1 MKRNILIIV
10 GICCLFLFVGQVN
23 AQKEYKE
30 AMRYRYQPYE
40 KQVEIALTNLT
51 DNQREALHKL
61 SKENKEYMEKYRKD
75 EEKLRKSI
83 GLLLAKDGDN
93 SEILFPL
100 IEMKA
105 ELEAEKEKKLY
116 KVKLKIDSI
125 LTVEQREKMKEYEK
139 KMKEEVQKH
148 RDEIKQ
154 KVKEKKKTR
163 KERLEE
169 HDKMLQ
175 QHRNN

>member
-10 GICCLFLFVGQVN
+10 GICCMFLFGGQVN
-23 AQKEYKE
+23 AQKEEYKK
-30 AMRYRYQPYE
+30 AMRYHYEPYE
-40 KQVEIALTNLT
+40 KQVEMVLTNLT

-61 SKENKEYMEKYRKD
+61 SKENKEYMKKYRKD
-75 EEKLRKSI
+75 REQLEKIIKS
-83 GLLLAKDGDN
+83 LLEMKGDV
-93 SEILFPL
+93 SEALFPL
-100 IEMKA
+100 IDMKWR
-105 ELEAEKEKKLY
+105 LEAEKEKNFYKMKLE
-116 KVKLKIDSI
+116 IDSI

-163 KERLEE
+163 KEHLEE
-169 HDKMLQ
+169 HANSLQ
-175 QHRNN
+175 

>member
-61 SKENKEYMEKYRKD
+61 SKENKEYMKKYRKD
-75 EEKLRKSI
+75 REQLEKIIKS
-83 GLLLAKDGDN
+83 LLEMKGDV
-93 SEILFPL
+93 SEALFPL
-100 IEMKA
+100 IDMKWR
-105 ELEAEKEKKLY
+105 LEAEKEKNFYKMKLE
-116 KVKLKIDSI
+116 IDSI
-125 LTVEQREKMKEYEK
+125 LTAEQREKMKEYEK

-163 KERLEE
+163 KEHLEE
-169 HDKMLQ
+169 HANSL
-175 QHRNN
+175 R

>member
-1 MKRNILIIV
+1 MKRTILIIV

-40 KQVEIALTNLT
+40 KQVEIALTSIT
-51 DNQREALHKL
+51 DSQRETLHKL

-75 EEKLRKSI
+75 RDQLEKTIKS
-83 GLLLAKDGDN
+83 LLAMKGDV
-93 SEILFPL
+93 SEVLFPL
-100 IEMKA
+100 IDMKSR
-105 ELEAEKEKKLY
+105 LEAEKEKNLY
-116 KVKLKIDSI
+116 KMKLEIDSI
-125 LTVEQREKMKEYEK
+125 LTAEQRAEMEAYEEKLQ
-139 KMKEEVQKH
+139 EEIQKH

-163 KERLEE
+163 KEHLEE
-169 HDKMLQ
+169 HANSLQ
-175 QHRNN
+175 

>member
-40 KQVEIALTNLT
+40 KQVEIALTSIT
-51 DNQREALHKL
+51 DSQRETLHKL

-75 EEKLRKSI
+75 RDQLEKTIKS
-83 GLLLAKDGDN
+83 LLAMKGDV
-93 SEILFPL
+93 SEVLFPL
-100 IEMKA
+100 IDMKSR
-105 ELEAEKEKKLY
+105 LEAEKEKNLY
-116 KVKLKIDSI
+116 KMKLEIDSI
-125 LTVEQREKMKEYEK
+125 LTAEQRAEMEAYEEKLQ
-139 KMKEEVQKH
+139 EEIQKH

-163 KERLEE
+163 EEHLEE
-169 HDKMLQ
+169 HANSLQ
-175 QHRNN
+175 

>member
-40 KQVEIALTNLT
+40 KQVEIALASIT
-51 DNQREALHKL
+51 DSQRETLHKL

-75 EEKLRKSI
+75 RDQLEKTIKS
-83 GLLLAKDGDN
+83 LLAMKGDV
-93 SEILFPL
+93 SEVLFPL
-100 IEMKA
+100 IDMKSR
-105 ELEAEKEKKLY
+105 LEAEKEKNLY
-116 KVKLKIDSI
+116 KMKLEIDSI
-125 LTVEQREKMKEYEK
+125 LTAEQRAEMEAYEEKLQ
-139 KMKEEVQKH
+139 EEIQKH

-163 KERLEE
+163 KGHLKE
-169 HDKMLQ
+169 HASSLQ
-175 QHRNN
+175 

>member
-75 EEKLRKSI
+75 RDQLEKTIKS
-83 GLLLAKDGDN
+83 LLEMKGDV
-93 SEILFPL
+93 SEVLFPL
-100 IEMKA
+100 IDMKSR
-105 ELEAEKEKKLY
+105 LEAEKEKNLY
-116 KVKLKIDSI
+116 KMKLEIDSI
-125 LTVEQREKMKEYEK
+125 LTAEQRAEMEAYEEKLQ
-139 KMKEEVQKH
+139 EEIQKH

-163 KERLEE
+163 KEHLKE
-169 HDKMLQ
+169 HASSLQ
-175 QHRNN
+175 

>member
-30 AMRYRYQPYE
+30 AMRDRYQPYE
-40 KQVEIALTNLT
+40 KQVEIALTSIT
-51 DNQREALHKL
+51 DSQRETLHKL

-75 EEKLRKSI
+75 RDQLEKTIKS
-83 GLLLAKDGDN
+83 LLAMKGDV
-93 SEILFPL
+93 SEVLFPL
-100 IEMKA
+100 IDMKSR
-105 ELEAEKEKKLY
+105 LEAEKEKNLY
-116 KVKLKIDSI
+116 KMKLEIDSI
-125 LTVEQREKMKEYEK
+125 LTAEQRAEMEAYEK

-154 KVKEKKKTR
+154 KVKEKR
-163 KERLEE
+163 K
-169 HDKMLQ
+169 HVKND
-175 QHRNN
+175 

>member
-1 MKRNILIIV
+1 MKRTILIIV

-40 KQVEIALTNLT
+40 KQVEIALTSIT
-51 DNQREALHKL
+51 DSQRETLHKL

-75 EEKLRKSI
+75 RDQLEKTIKS
-83 GLLLAKDGDN
+83 LLAMKGDV
-93 SEILFPL
+93 SEVLFPL
-100 IEMKA
+100 IDMKSR
-105 ELEAEKEKKLY
+105 LEAEKEKNLY
-116 KVKLKIDSI
+116 KMKLEIDSI
-125 LTVEQREKMKEYEK
+125 LTAEQRAEMEAYEEKLQ
-139 KMKEEVQKH
+139 EEIQKH

-169 HDKMLQ
+169 HANSLQ
-175 QHRNN
+175 

>member
-40 KQVEIALTNLT
+40 KQVEIALASIT
-51 DNQREALHKL
+51 DSQRETLHKL

-75 EEKLRKSI
+75 RDQLEKTIKS
-83 GLLLAKDGDN
+83 LLAMKGDV
-93 SEILFPL
+93 SEVLFPL
-100 IEMKA
+100 IDMKSR
-105 ELEAEKEKKLY
+105 LEAEKEKNLY
-116 KVKLKIDSI
+116 KMKLEIDSI
-125 LTVEQREKMKEYEK
+125 LTAEQRAEMEAYEEKLQ
-139 KMKEEVQKH
+139 EEIQKH

-169 HDKMLQ
+169 HD
-175 QHRNN
+175 N

>member
-10 GICCLFLFVGQVN
+10 GICCMFLFGGQVN
-23 AQKEYKE
+23 AQKEEYKK
-30 AMRYRYQPYE
+30 AMRYHYEPYE
-40 KQVEIALTNLT
+40 KQVEMVLTNLT

-61 SKENKEYMEKYRKD
+61 SKENKEYMKKYRKD
-75 EEKLRKSI
+75 REQLEKIIKS
-83 GLLLAKDGDN
+83 LLEMKGDV
-93 SEILFPL
+93 SEALFPL
-100 IEMKA
+100 IDMKWR
-105 ELEAEKEKKLY
+105 LEAEKEKNFYKMKLE
-116 KVKLKIDSI
+116 IDSI

-163 KERLEE
+163 EEHLEE
-169 HDKMLQ
+169 HANSLQ
-175 QHRNN
+175 

>member
-40 KQVEIALTNLT
+40 KQVEIALTSIT
-51 DNQREALHKL
+51 DSQRETLHKL

-75 EEKLRKSI
+75 RDQLEKTIKS
-83 GLLLAKDGDN
+83 LLAMKGDV
-93 SEILFPL
+93 SEVLFPL
-100 IEMKA
+100 IDMKSR
-105 ELEAEKEKKLY
+105 LEAEKEKNLY
-116 KVKLKIDSI
+116 KMKLEIDSI
-125 LTVEQREKMKEYEK
+125 LTAEQRAEMEAYEEKLQ
-139 KMKEEVQKH
+139 EEIQKH

-154 KVKEKKKTR
+154 KVKKKR
-163 KERLEE
+163 K
-169 HDKMLQ
+169 HVK
-175 QHRNN
+175 NI

>member
-10 GICCLFLFVGQVN
+10 GICCMFLFGGQVN

-75 EEKLRKSI
+75 RDQLEKTIKS
-83 GLLLAKDGDN
+83 LLAMKGDV
-93 SEILFPL
+93 SEVLFPL
-100 IEMKA
+100 IDMKSR
-105 ELEAEKEKKLY
+105 LEAEKEKNLY
-116 KVKLKIDSI
+116 KMKLEIDSI
-125 LTVEQREKMKEYEK
+125 LTAEQRAEMEAYEEKLQ
-139 KMKEEVQKH
+139 EEIQKH

-169 HDKMLQ
+169 HANSLQ
-175 QHRNN
+175 

>member
-40 KQVEIALTNLT
+40 KQVEIALTSIT
-51 DNQREALHKL
+51 DSQRETLHKL

-75 EEKLRKSI
+75 RDQLEKTIKS
-83 GLLLAKDGDN
+83 LLAMKGDV
-93 SEILFPL
+93 SEVLFPL
-100 IEMKA
+100 IDMKSR
-105 ELEAEKEKKLY
+105 LEAEKEKNLY
-116 KVKLKIDSI
+116 KMKLEIDSI
-125 LTVEQREKMKEYEK
+125 LTAEQRAEMEAYEK

-154 KVKEKKKTR
+154 KVKEKR
-163 KERLEE
+163 K
-169 HDKMLQ
+169 HVKND
-175 QHRNN
+175 

>member
-40 KQVEIALTNLT
+40 KQVEIALASIT
-51 DNQREALHKL
+51 DSQRETLHKL

-75 EEKLRKSI
+75 RDQLEKTIKS
-83 GLLLAKDGDN
+83 LLAMKGDV
-93 SEILFPL
+93 SEVLFPL
-100 IEMKA
+100 IDMKSR
-105 ELEAEKEKKLY
+105 LEAEKEKNLY
-116 KVKLKIDSI
+116 KMKLEIDSI
-125 LTVEQREKMKEYEK
+125 LTAEQRAEMEAYEEKLQ
-139 KMKEEVQKH
+139 EEIQKH

-163 KERLEE
+163 EQRLEE
-169 HDKMLQ
+169 HA
-175 QHRNN
+175 N

>member
-40 KQVEIALTNLT
+40 KQVEIALASIT
-51 DNQREALHKL
+51 DSQRETLHKL

-75 EEKLRKSI
+75 RDQLEKTIKS
-83 GLLLAKDGDN
+83 LLAMKGDV
-93 SEILFPL
+93 SEVLFPL
-100 IEMKA
+100 IDMKSR
-105 ELEAEKEKKLY
+105 LEAEKEKNLY
-116 KVKLKIDSI
+116 KMKLEIDSI
-125 LTVEQREKMKEYEK
+125 LTAEQRAEMEAYEEKLQ
-139 KMKEEVQKH
+139 EEIQKH
-148 RDEIKQ
+148 RDEIRQ

-163 KERLEE
+163 EQRLEE
-169 HDKMLQ
+169 HA
-175 QHRNN
+175 N

>member
-40 KQVEIALTNLT
+40 KQVEIALTSIT
-51 DNQREALHKL
+51 DSQRETLHKL

-75 EEKLRKSI
+75 RDQLEKTIKS
-83 GLLLAKDGDN
+83 LLAMKGDV
-93 SEILFPL
+93 SEVLFPL
-100 IEMKA
+100 IDMKSR
-105 ELEAEKEKKLY
+105 LEAEKEKNLY
-116 KVKLKIDSI
+116 KMKLEIDSI
-125 LTVEQREKMKEYEK
+125 LTAEQRAEMEAYEK

-163 KERLEE
+163 KEHLKE
-169 HDKMLQ
+169 HANSLQ
-175 QHRNN
+175 

>member
-10 GICCLFLFVGQVN
+10 GICCMFLFGGQVN
-23 AQKEYKE
+23 AQKEEYKK
-30 AMRYRYQPYE
+30 AMRYHYEPYE
-40 KQVEIALTNLT
+40 KQVEMVLTNLT

-61 SKENKEYMEKYRKD
+61 SKENKEYMKKYRKD
-75 EEKLRKSI
+75 REQLEKIIKS
-83 GLLLAKDGDN
+83 LLEMKGDV
-93 SEILFPL
+93 SEALFPL
-100 IEMKA
+100 IDMKWR
-105 ELEAEKEKKLY
+105 LEAEKEKNFYKMKLE
-116 KVKLKIDSI
+116 IDSI

-163 KERLEE
+163 KEHLKE
-169 HDKMLQ
+169 HASSLQ
-175 QHRNN
+175 

>member
-40 KQVEIALTNLT
+40 KQVEIALASIT
-51 DNQREALHKL
+51 DSQRETLHKL

-75 EEKLRKSI
+75 RDQLEKTIKS
-83 GLLLAKDGDN
+83 LLAMKGDV
-93 SEILFPL
+93 SEVLFPL
-100 IEMKA
+100 IDMKSR
-105 ELEAEKEKKLY
+105 LEAEKEKNLY
-116 KVKLKIDSI
+116 KMKLEIDSI
-125 LTVEQREKMKEYEK
+125 LTAEQRAEMEAYEEKLQ
-139 KMKEEVQKH
+139 EEIQKH

-163 KERLEE
+163 EQRLEE
-169 HDKMLQ
+169 HT
-175 QHRNN
+175 N